1 MRVKYKKNF
10 RLSENIKVKI
20 STNGNITIITKY
32 KDNNISLN
40 KNRLIVYGQNGDI
53 KRQKQLWIFKKKKLN
68 LKFFIKGVQKRKN
81 KLKNKRIIV
90 NEIISRDENLNKGI
104 SKYKTSRVFFWWFLI
119 LAFILRKNS
128 TVLISSII
136 ISIYCSIQ
144 AFNNIKY
151 KKAYL
156 IANNISKDISFMNLY
171 NEEKVNELLG
181 EFSKRYGSD
190 VKEFIQLKNAVNCFK
205 ECGISLANDLSNLEI
220 EDVSYYLKNINLR
233 KEELKN
239 NKYNRSNN
247 DNLKNKLSRNISNNR
262 TINYIS
268 SFDNSFNNKLAVL
281 YRKEVENSLDVKS
294 INRAIEFFEDDE
306 NTNEKGK
313 ERAVVSK
320 DDNKLTVYFYKKSSV
335 F

>member
-10 RLSENIKVKI
+10 RLGENIKVKI

-68 LKFFIKGVQKRKN
+68 LKSFIKGIQERKN

-90 NEIISRDENLNKGI
+90 NEIINEDENLIKGI
-104 SKYKTSRVFFWWFLI
+104 RKYKTSRLFFWCFLI
-119 LAFILRKNS
+119 LTFILRRNS
-128 TVLISSII
+128 IVLISCII

-156 IANNISKDISFMNLY
+156 IVNNISKDISFMNLY

-181 EFSKRYGSD
+181 EFSKRYGSE
-190 VKEFIQLKNAVNCFK
+190 VEVCIQLKNAVNCFK
-205 ECGISLANDLSNLEI
+205 ECGIKLANDLSNLEI

-233 KEELKN
+233 KEELKK
-239 NKYNRSNN
+239 NKYNKNN
-247 DNLKNKLSRNISNNR
+247 NNNLKNKFNTSSSNNR
-262 TINYIS
+262 TINYVS
-268 SFDNSFNNKLAVL
+268 SFDNNFSNKLAVL
-281 YRKEVENSLDVKS
+281 YRKEVENSLDIKS

-306 NTNEKGK
+306 NTNEKGREK
-313 ERAVVSK
+313 AVVSK

>member
-1 MRVKYKKNF
+1 
-10 RLSENIKVKI
+10 
-20 STNGNITIITKY
+20 
-32 KDNNISLN
+32 
-40 KNRLIVYGQNGDI
+40 
-53 KRQKQLWIFKKKKLN
+53 
-68 LKFFIKGVQKRKN
+68 
-81 KLKNKRIIV
+81 
-90 NEIISRDENLNKGI
+90 
-104 SKYKTSRVFFWWFLI
+104 
-119 LAFILRKNS
+119 
-128 TVLISSII
+128 
-136 ISIYCSIQ
+136 
-144 AFNNIKY
+144 
-151 KKAYL
+151 
-156 IANNISKDISFMNLY
+156 MNLY

-181 EFSKRYGSD
+181 EFSKRYGSE
-190 VKEFIQLKNAVNCFK
+190 VKEFIQLKNAINCFK

-306 NTNEKGK
+306 NTNEKSK

>member
-1 MRVKYKKNF
+1 MRVKYKRNF
-10 RLSENIKVKI
+10 KLGENINVKI

-40 KNRLIVYGQNGDI
+40 KKRLIVYGQNGDI
-53 KRQKQLWIFKKKKLN
+53 KKQKQLWIFKKNKINIKS
-68 LKFFIKGVQKRKN
+68 FIKGIQERKN
-81 KLKNKRIIV
+81 KMKNKRIIV
-90 NEIISRDENLNKGI
+90 GEIIGRDENLSKGI

-119 LAFILRKNS
+119 LAFILRENL
-128 TVLISSII
+128 TVLISCAVIALH
-136 ISIYCSIQ
+136 CSIQ

-151 KKAYL
+151 KKAFL
-156 IANNISKDISFMNLY
+156 IVNNISKDISFSNLY
-171 NEEKVNELLG
+171 NEEKVNELL
-181 EFSKRYGSD
+181 EDFSKRYGSE
-190 VKEFIQLKNAVNCFK
+190 VKEYIQLTNAVNSFK
-205 ECGISLANDLSNLEI
+205 ECGMNLANDLSSLEI

-233 KEELKN
+233 KEEIKRN
-239 NKYNRSNN
+239 QYRKRND
-247 DNLKNKLSRNISNNR
+247 DNLKEKFNTNIINNR

-268 SFDNSFNNKLAVL
+268 SFDNNFNNNLAIL

-306 NTNEKGK
+306 NTNEKSK

>member
-1 MRVKYKKNF
+1 MRIKYKRNF
-10 RLSENIKVKI
+10 RLGENIKVKI

-40 KNRLIVYGQNGDI
+40 KKRLIVYGQNGDI

-68 LKFFIKGVQKRKN
+68 LNSFIKGIQERKN

-90 NEIISRDENLNKGI
+90 NEIISRDENLSKGI

-119 LAFILRKNS
+119 LAFILRKNL
-128 TVLISSII
+128 TVLISCTI
-136 ISIYCSIQ
+136 ISFYCSVQ
-144 AFNNIKY
+144 AFNNIRY
-151 KKAYL
+151 KRASL
-156 IANNISKDISFMNLY
+156 IADNISKEISFTNLY
-171 NEEKVNELLG
+171 NEERVNELLKKFG
-181 EFSKRYGSD
+181 KGYGSE
-190 VKEFIQLKNAVNCFK
+190 VKEYVQLKNAVNSFK
-205 ECGISLANDLSNLEI
+205 ECGINLANDLSNLEI

-233 KEELKN
+233 KEEIKK
-239 NKYNRSNN
+239 NKYNKNNN
-247 DNLKNKLSRNISNNR
+247 DNFKNKFNTNISNNR
-262 TINYIS
+262 IINYVS
-268 SFDNSFNNKLAVL
+268 SFDNNFNNKLAVL

-306 NTNEKGK
+306 NINEKGK